1 MIFLS
6 KFFCKENE
14 YEPVGMFSVGH
25 MVTLIIFLLI
35 VAFCA
40 YKCRKIGKD
49 KAIFLTKI
57 IAIVVTVLEII
68 KITIAFIN
76 GEGDKLDHWVP
87 LYFCSMFIYAA
98 WLAGYAKG
106 KIADLGRAFV
116 GTGGIIAGLSFLI
129 FPTTSFTMY
138 PLFHYFCM
146 YSMVYH
152 SLMVFLGITYL
163 LNGVVKIDKKS
174 FIDYVIFCSVLN
186 ILAIIVNSI
195 PIYIHVDNV
204 PTSGYNYPY
213 PYYTNFMF
221 LKRAGNIPVKILCD
235 ISDKV
240 PVIFTILMFIICI
253 FGTYFLIW
261 LVVTIIEK
269 IRGKKAYGE
278 NNPN

>member
-25 MVTLIIFLLI
+25 IVTLIIFLLI

-186 ILAIIVNSI
+186 ILAIIVNSL

-204 PTSGYNYPY
+204 PTSGYNYHY

>member
-25 MVTLIIFLLI
+25 IVTLIIFLLI

-57 IAIVVTVLEII
+57 IAIVVAVLEII

-186 ILAIIVNSI
+186 ILAIIVNSL

>member
-25 MVTLIIFLLI
+25 IVTLIIFLLI

-186 ILAIIVNSI
+186 ILAIIVNSL

-213 PYYTNFMF
+213 PYYTNSMF

-235 ISDKV
+235 ISDKL

-269 IRGKKAYGE
+269 IRGKKTYGE

>member
-25 MVTLIIFLLI
+25 IVTLIIFLLI

-152 SLMVFLGITYL
+152 SLMVFLGITYI

-186 ILAIIVNSI
+186 ILAIIVNSL

>member
-25 MVTLIIFLLI
+25 IVTLIIFLLI

-138 PLFHYFCM
+138 PLFHYFCI

-186 ILAIIVNSI
+186 ILAIIVNSL

-253 FGTYFLIW
+253 FGTYFLIR

>member
-25 MVTLIIFLLI
+25 IVTLIIFLLI

-40 YKCRKIGKD
+40 YICRKIGKD

-186 ILAIIVNSI
+186 ILAIIVNSL

>member
-25 MVTLIIFLLI
+25 IVTLIIFLLI

-186 ILAIIVNSI
+186 ILAIIVNSL

-261 LVVTIIEK
+261 LAVTIIEK

>member
-25 MVTLIIFLLI
+25 IVTLIIFLLI

-186 ILAIIVNSI
+186 ILAIIANSL

>member
-25 MVTLIIFLLI
+25 IVTLIIFLLI

-106 KIADLGRAFV
+106 KIADLGRVFV

-186 ILAIIVNSI
+186 ILAIIVNSL

>member
-25 MVTLIIFLLI
+25 IVTLIIFLLI

-186 ILAIIVNSI
+186 ILAIIVNSL

-213 PYYTNFMF
+213 PNYTNFMF
-221 LKRAGNIPVKILCD
+221 LKRAAKIPVKILCD

>member
-25 MVTLIIFLLI
+25 IVTLIIFLLI

-221 LKRAGNIPVKILCD
+221 LKRAGNIPVRILCD

>member
-25 MVTLIIFLLI
+25 IVTLIIFLLI

-49 KAIFLTKI
+49 KTIFLTKI

-221 LKRAGNIPVKILCD
+221 LKRAGNIPIKILCD

>member
-25 MVTLIIFLLI
+25 IVTLIIFLLI

-186 ILAIIVNSI
+186 ILAIIVNSL

-221 LKRAGNIPVKILCD
+221 LKRDGNIPVKILCD

>member
-25 MVTLIIFLLI
+25 IVTLIIFLLI

-138 PLFHYFCM
+138 PLFHYFCI

-186 ILAIIVNSI
+186 ILAIIVNSL

-204 PTSGYNYPY
+204 PSSGYNYPY

>member
-14 YEPVGMFSVGH
+14 YEPVGMFSVAH
-25 MVTLIIFLLI
+25 IVTLIIFLLI

-68 KITIAFIN
+68 KITIA
-76 GEGDKLDHWVP
+76 
-87 LYFCSMFIYAA
+87 
-98 WLAGYAKG
+98 
-106 KIADLGRAFV
+106 
-116 GTGGIIAGLSFLI
+116 
-129 FPTTSFTMY
+129 TTSFTMY

-186 ILAIIVNSI
+186 ILAIIVNSL

>member
-25 MVTLIIFLLI
+25 IVTLIIFLLI

-76 GEGDKLDHWVP
+76 DEGDKLDHWVP

>member
-14 YEPVGMFSVGH
+14 YEPVGMFSIGH
-25 MVTLIIFLLI
+25 IVTLIIFLLI

-49 KAIFLTKI
+49 KTIFLTKI

-186 ILAIIVNSI
+186 ILAIIVNSL

>member
-14 YEPVGMFSVGH
+14 YEPIGMFSVGH
-25 MVTLIIFLLI
+25 IVTLIIFLLI

>member
-25 MVTLIIFLLI
+25 IVTLIIFLLI

-186 ILAIIVNSI
+186 ILAIIVNSL

-261 LVVTIIEK
+261 LVVSIIEK

>member
-25 MVTLIIFLLI
+25 IVTLIIFLLI

-186 ILAIIVNSI
+186 ILAIIVNSL

-269 IRGKKAYGE
+269 IRGKKAYVE

>member
-25 MVTLIIFLLI
+25 IVTLIIFLLI
-35 VAFCA
+35 IAFCA

-186 ILAIIVNSI
+186 ILAIIVNSL

>member
-25 MVTLIIFLLI
+25 IVTLIIFLLI

-163 LNGVVKIDKKS
+163 LNGVVEIDKKS

-186 ILAIIVNSI
+186 ILAIIVNSL

>member
-25 MVTLIIFLLI
+25 IVTLIIFLLI

-163 LNGVVKIDKKS
+163 LNDVVKIDKKS

-186 ILAIIVNSI
+186 ILAIIVNSL